1 MFLSLAIV
9 LVVLWA
15 AGFLAF
21 HVAGGLIH
29 VLLILALVSIV
40 WHFVSGKTNARV

>member
-9 LVVLWA
+9 LIVLWA

-29 VLLILALVSIV
+29 LLLILALVSIV